1 MTNSQ
6 AVHIHTH
13 MKEREGRG
21 GMGILV
27 GKDGKRRADLGEW
40 WKSRAVE
47 SGNLHSWNVLSREC
61 IGCVAD
67 QKAGLTHS
75 SAENKKTVT
84 GCEAR

>member
-13 MKEREGRG
+13 MKEKGRKRWDGDTGGKGRE
-21 GMGILV
+21 
-27 GKDGKRRADLGEW
+27 E
-40 WKSRAVE
+40 KSRFGKVLRVVE

-75 SAENKKTVT
+75 SAENKTIVT